1 MELYLKNKGKYKE
14 DASKSIYDK
23 IRKAVVADETESSE
37 FLNVMLRDEVNG
49 KNDDDVVRA
58 IFSNKIFEIEEET
71 IKVLATSEYFM
82 HRARVAELSKD
93 SKFLNEMLRN
103 EIYNWECDVVIRRIF
118 NNEVFEIE
126 EETIKSLAS
135 ACDWEYRQKAAKLS
149 KDSKFLNEMLRN
161 EIDGS
166 NSEYVIKEIFT
177 KEIFAIE
184 EKTIKTLASAC
195 DWEYRQKAAKLS
207 KDSKF
212 LNQMLIKEVK
222 GKEDEYV
229 IDAILENE
237 AFIIEEET
245 IKDLASAKNWLYRQK
260 AAELL
265 KDSKFLNEMLI
276 EEVKGKE
283 DDDVINAILG
293 NEAFK
298 IEEETMKILK
308 ESKNED
314 HRQLAARI
322 SKDSK
327 ELIEMFVDEM
337 KSYDTSIYVI
347 ETILTN
353 EAFVLDEEQLLEY
366 IEDNY

>member
-126 EETIKSLAS
+126 EETIKS
-135 ACDWEYRQKAAKLS
+135 
-149 KDSKFLNEMLRN
+149 
-161 EIDGS
+161 
-166 NSEYVIKEIFT
+166 
-177 KEIFAIE
+177 
-184 EKTIKTLASAC
+184 LASAC